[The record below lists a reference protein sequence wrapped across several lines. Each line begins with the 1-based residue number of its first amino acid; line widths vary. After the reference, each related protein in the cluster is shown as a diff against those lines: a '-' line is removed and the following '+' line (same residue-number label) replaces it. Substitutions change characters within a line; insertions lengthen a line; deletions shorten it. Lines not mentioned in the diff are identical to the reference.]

1 LNYFEQFYKK
11 ALDALNSK
19 AENTLAFEYG
29 VCPTCGNTYE
39 KAGLEE
45 KFAFCQAPKEKFII
59 I

>member
-1 LNYFEQFYKK
+1 LICRRIFLNYFEQFYKK

-39 KAGLEE
+39 
-45 KFAFCQAPKEKFII
+45 
-59 I
+59 